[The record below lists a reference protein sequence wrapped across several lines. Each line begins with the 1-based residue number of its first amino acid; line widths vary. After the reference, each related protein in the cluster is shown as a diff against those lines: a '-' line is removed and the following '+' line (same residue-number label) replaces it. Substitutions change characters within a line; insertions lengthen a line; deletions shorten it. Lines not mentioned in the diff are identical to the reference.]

1 MIKTPPFERG
11 RNHRND
17 RPELVERLWG
27 MINSKFWYDSRLRSV
42 AGRPHHS
49 WLNEPIE
56 NDYRSDNTSVEVTK
70 IAPSLC
76 FLGRLWW
83 VDAG

>member
-42 AGRPHHS
+42 GGRAQLVERLWGMINSKFWYDSRLRSVGGKPSHS
-49 WLNEPIE
+49 WLN
-56 NDYRSDNTSVEVTK
+56 
-70 IAPSLC
+70 
-76 FLGRLWW
+76 
-83 VDAG
+83 